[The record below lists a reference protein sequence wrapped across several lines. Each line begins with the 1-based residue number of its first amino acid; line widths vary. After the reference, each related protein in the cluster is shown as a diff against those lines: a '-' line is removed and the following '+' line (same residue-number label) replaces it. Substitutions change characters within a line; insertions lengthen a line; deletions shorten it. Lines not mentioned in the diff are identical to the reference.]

1 MNAAGYVRVQLVAL
15 LSSRLTVG
23 RNVRIA
29 HPALA
34 GKGGEMKRNVSRG
47 GEARKPTPFYMGD
60 PAQQNRSDTMHRSL

>member
-1 MNAAGYVRVQLVAL
+1 M
-15 LSSRLTVG
+15 
-23 RNVRIA
+23 RIA

>member
-1 MNAAGYVRVQLVAL
+1 M
-15 LSSRLTVG
+15 
-23 RNVRIA
+23 RIAHQFA